1 MGMKRKTWNLH
12 GKDVLYVEENHD
24 GRYGAP
30 GQKRTKRKKP
40 TKEDMQKVNAWN
52 KKKRHR

>member
-30 GQKRTKRKKP
+30 GQKRAKRKKP
-40 TKEDMQKVNAWN
+40 TKEDMQNLIFQLKQ
-52 KKKRHR
+52 